1 MKLTILIGLPASGKT
16 KWAMQNRGKN
26 DVIVCRDDI
35 RYSNYGVWHGD
46 PIDENHVT
54 KIERQ
59 QMIAA
64 FENGY
69 SVISANT
76 NLNKRNVQR
85 MVDLAA
91 QFGAE
96 VGYVYFE
103 LPPATCIEYDKHRDK
118 KVGAKVINRMA
129 RKAGIND
136 KGWIPKHNYY
146 LHKIE
151 PYKPKVHYPKAL
163 VIDIDGTIALND
175 SGRSPYDYSRVYE
188 DSVRRDVVEVMEGWK
203 ESQHHDDYSAHIV
216 FLSGRSAEC
225 RDETLRWLKTKL
237 GLRWESKEY
246 HLFMRPEED
255 PDTADFIV
263 KDRLFD
269 EHVADRFNVVGVFD
283 DRRQVVQMWRTKG
296 LTVFDV
302 AGNKF

>member
-1 MKLTILIGLPASGKT
+1 MKLTVLIGLPASGKT
-16 KWAMQNRGKN
+16 RWAMENRKSN
-26 DVIVCRDDI
+26 DIVVCRDDI
-35 RYSNYGVWHGD
+35 RMSNYGVWHGD

-54 KIERQ
+54 KMERQ

-96 VGYVYFE
+96 VDYVYFE

-129 RKAGIND
+129 KKAGIND
-136 KGWIPKHNYY
+136 KGWIPKHEYHY
-146 LHKIE
+146 HEIK
-151 PYKPKVHYPKAL
+151 PYKNDADKFDAIV
-163 VIDIDGTIALND
+163 VDIDGTIALKSD
-175 SGRSPYDYSRVYE
+175 RSPYDYSRVYE
-188 DSVRRDVVEVMEGWK
+188 DSVQWNVATILYYANMYADKSEGMP
-203 ESQHHDDYSAHIV
+203 EII
-216 FLSGRSAEC
+216 FLSGRSADC
-225 RDETLRWLKTKL
+225 REQTEKWLDEKFQMGGHK
-237 GLRWESKEY
+237 
-246 HLFMRPEED
+246 LFMRPSDD
-255 PDTADFIV
+255 PNTADFIV

-269 EHVADRFNVVGVFD
+269 ENVADDYNVIGVFD
-283 DRRQVVQMWRTKG
+283 DRRQVVEMWRTKG

>member
-1 MKLTILIGLPASGKT
+1 MKLTVLIGLPASGKT
-16 KWAMQNRGKN
+16 RWTMENRKPN
-26 DVIVCRDDI
+26 DIVVCRDDI
-35 RYSNYGVWHGD
+35 RMSNYGIWHGD

-54 KIERQ
+54 KMERQ

-76 NLNKRNVQR
+76 NLNKTNVQR

-96 VGYVYFE
+96 VEYVYFE

-129 RKAGIND
+129 KKAGIND
-136 KGWIPKHNYY
+136 KGWIPKHEYY
-146 LHKIE
+146 CHEIT
-151 PYKPKVHYPKAL
+151 PYVNKPAL
-163 VIDIDGTIALND
+163 PNAIIVDIDGTIAIKSD
-175 SGRSPYDYSRVYE
+175 RSPYDYSRVFE
-188 DSVRRDVVEVMEGWK
+188 DDLSENVAMVIHWINGYRETDNVDVPK
-203 ESQHHDDYSAHIV
+203 II
-216 FLSGRSAEC
+216 FLSGRSNDC
-225 RDETLRWLKTKL
+225 REETERWLEEKFWAEDEEVEL
-237 GLRWESKEY
+237 Y
-246 HLFMRPEED
+246 MRPSED
-255 PDTADFIV
+255 PNTADFIV

-269 EHVADRFNVVGVFD
+269 KYVADSYNVVGVFD
-283 DRRQVVQMWRTKG
+283 DRRQVVEMWRSKG